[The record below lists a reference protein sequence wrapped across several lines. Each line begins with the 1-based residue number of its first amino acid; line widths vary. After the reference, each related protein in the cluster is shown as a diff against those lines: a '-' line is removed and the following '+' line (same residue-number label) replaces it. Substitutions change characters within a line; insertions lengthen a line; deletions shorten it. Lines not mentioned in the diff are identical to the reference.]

1 MASSRNPDGFAP
13 RDLTTDYVLRGGCR
27 IVPMAGL
34 MARDRLRSCIS
45 MLQAGMHGNFLT
57 IYFNRRFICTK

>member
-34 MARDRLRSCIS
+34 MASGLPATLDLDA
-45 MLQAGMHGNFLT
+45 AGRHSWQFPNYLF
-57 IYFNRRFICTK
+57 